1 MEMEPRVGLSP
12 EEMIANFNRMY
23 QDSWERSREQIDW
36 QAIKRPNA
44 DLSKWVLEVL
54 EIVMASSRD
63 AMTFTL
69 VENNK
74 RIAEQMVEQGLPV
87 HMEEVQ
93 DDGSSE
99 LDFDRL
105 A

>member
-1 MEMEPRVGLSP
+1 
-12 EEMIANFNRMY
+12 
-23 QDSWERSREQIDW
+23 
-36 QAIKRPNA
+36 
-44 DLSKWVLEVL
+44 
-54 EIVMASSRD
+54 MASSRD

-69 VENNK
+69 MENNK